1 MKISKIAAI
10 GAIAIGAAAAHA
22 GPTSIGSGLGSFTF
36 DGNKT
41 HSFYIDLG
49 AGTYSF
55 SSVVEANGT
64 TSLDDVWFSNSKDK
78 KDTGTHD
85 VSFTE
90 VTSGKEFDGGIGSIT
105 LTGPTRLFI
114 DVKAIAGNGAPGY
127 NGTLTV
133 SAVPEPATTALLLA
147 GLGMIGFVSRRRRNN
162 G

>member
-10 GAIAIGAAAAHA
+10 GAIAFAAAAAHA
-22 GPTSIGSGLGSFTF
+22 GPTSIGSGVGSFSF

-41 HSFYIDLG
+41 HSFYIDLD
-49 AGTYSF
+49 AGTYTF

-64 TSLDDVWFSNSKDK
+64 TLLDDVWFSNSKDK
-78 KDTGTHD
+78 KDTGQHD
-85 VSFTE
+85 VSFNE
-90 VTSGKEFDGGIGSIT
+90 VTNGKEFDGGIGSIT
-105 LTGPTRLFI
+105 LSGPTRIFI
-114 DVKAIAGNGAPGY
+114 DVKAVAGNGQPGY
-127 NGTLTV
+127 NGSLTV